1 MSARRRTLPRKAP
14 KQQRAKFTVDA
25 ILDATAR
32 ILVERGFAGATT
44 NRIAETA
51 GVSIGSLY
59 QYFPSKE
66 ALVAALVEEHL
77 GKMNGLLA
85 THLEAVTG
93 SDLASDTRRLVNGL
107 IAAYRWEP
115 RLHHVLCQEVPKVG
129 ELRRVYEFEQ
139 RLGEVAREQLHGLRS
154 RIGHGDV
161 ETAIFVLVNAVPSIL
176 RAAVQRDAE
185 GYQDELLASEVT
197 QLILRY
203 LLADTAS
210 AMPSVARAS

>member
-66 ALVAALVEEHL
+66 SILAALLDRHIRETYAL
-77 GKMNGLLA
+77 
-85 THLEAVTG
+85 LEAALPAWNALPLQDAVRAMVATIVAMHAAEPALHRALMEQVPRGGRLERVTEAERRAG
-93 SDLASDTRRLVNGL
+93 AHALAFLEGRRSEIRPQNLETAAFVGMQTVEALAHEAVLHQPERLAGDAFIDEVAELVFR
-107 IAAYRWEP
+107 Y
-115 RLHHVLCQEVPKVG
+115 
-129 ELRRVYEFEQ
+129 LRR
-139 RLGEVAREQLHGLRS
+139 
-154 RIGHGDV
+154 DP
-161 ETAIFVLVNAVPSIL
+161 T
-176 RAAVQRDAE
+176 
-185 GYQDELLASEVT
+185 
-197 QLILRY
+197 
-203 LLADTAS
+203 
-210 AMPSVARAS
+210 